1 MCGIGNALFKYPKS
15 CRSYARYAQNGWI
28 ERLFTHH
35 ILVLFSL
42 YDGLGRLAFF
52 LGIYFE
58 GRHYIR
64 CIFLGNAKRKWAGFA
79 LPMTAL
85 GISFITAYYMGK
97 QLILVFL
104 GSYRGEKLLK
114 MPQKSWIERAPI
126 LVLAILSFGIFYR
139 IHPLGGDLSFLE
151 YWLGTQ
157 PKVEGNWVTPIMG
170 SSILLVLLG
179 LGFSYWKYG
188 RQGMREVKSFNSSR
202 LSIFVQNGFYLDKFY
217 MGILVPSFDWLAFK
231 TSKVDTVLI
240 NPFFNK
246 IAISTVVLSKVTDLF
261 DRLIVDGLISLIKSV
276 VQILGSMFT
285 KISSNACSNAFCFCD
300 CWISNNTGLVKICFI
315 K

>member
-1 MCGIGNALFKYPKS
+1 MALVGLPFFSGFISKEGILLGAFS
-15 CRSYARYAQNGWI
+15 WAMQSENG
-28 ERLFTHH
+28 LTF
-35 ILVLFSL
+35 VLP
-42 YDGLGRLAFF
+42 
-52 LGIYFE
+52 I
-58 GRHYIR
+58 
-64 CIFLGNAKRKWAGFA
+64 
-79 LPMTAL
+79 TAL

-114 MPQKSWIERAPI
+114 MPQKSWIEMVPI
-126 LVLAILSFGIFYR
+126 LVLAILSIGVFYR
-139 IHPLGGDLSFLE
+139 IHLSGGDLSFLE

-157 PKVEGNWVTPIMG
+157 PKVEGSWVAPMVG
-170 SSILLVLLG
+170 SSILLVFLG

-188 RQGMREVKSFNSSR
+188 RQGMRKVKSFNSST

-246 IAISTVVLSKVTDLF
+246 ISVSIVVLSKVSDLF
-261 DRLIVDGLISLIKSV
+261 DRLIVDGLISLIKRV

-285 KISSNACSNAFCFCD
+285 KLHPAHVQIHFVSA
-300 CWISNNTGLVKICFI
+300 IIGLVIILVCLKIAL
-315 K
+315 